1 MKHLIK
7 RRGSKV
13 VLGMLEPKLIQS
25 SWMASLPE
33 TNIAPKQM
41 ASQKDRIVFQP
52 PFSGGEMLV
61 SGRPFVP
68 RISGCLGHEGETT
81 ILLEPSIFRDPQSAK
96 TGVSNTGENL
106 GSRNFLQGPCS
117 GAGIEGWGGR
127 SAKTE
132 RTSCGSSGVSAS
144 FRNVRS
150 SKSSIVF
157 FFIGFV
163 SSFLCC
169 FFWGEPN
176 QQQRTILGSGCI
188 MRVFRKSDNTLIRTH
203 LGCNECLG
211 VVTLPETNS
220 SPLKIGRAPKG
231 N

>member
-1 MKHLIK
+1 
-7 RRGSKV
+7 
-13 VLGMLEPKLIQS
+13 MLEPKLIQS
-25 SWMASLPE
+25 SWTTLPE

-61 SGRPFVP
+61 SGRAFVP

-81 ILLEPSIFRDPQSAK
+81 ILLEPSIFRDPQSTK

-144 FRNVRS
+144 FRNVPVLKIQYR
-150 SKSSIVF
+150 F

-169 FFWGEPN
+169 FFGVNPTNNNGRYWGADVSWGFFEKV
-176 QQQRTILGSGCI
+176 TTHWYAH
-188 MRVFRKSDNTLIRTH
+188 TLVVMNVW
-203 LGCNECLG
+203 GCLG

-220 SPLKIGRAPKG
+220 SPLKIGHPKRKTVFQPSIFRCFWC
-231 N
+231 